1 MPKIIERE
9 SVLDGNA
16 EVVRFDHR
24 PSCFLRVYRPET
36 RSYRTMVLNTNVIG
50 EAKKLALSSYLE
62 LENKTHKRARRKTDL
77 TRKIDEFMN
86 LQKVRCAHGE
96 ISQRTLDAKRQ
107 RFEQRIIPYLKFT
120 KITHVEMITSKS
132 FYDFAGFYR
141 SVTSKGKWNTETN
154 GLSSV
159 TINSD
164 ISTLREFLKWLVE
177 ESLLIDINCPDIKK
191 LKERKN
197 FKEDS
202 NPAFYPEEW
211 EQFKKIIYS
220 SEKKEGDLQEI
231 WSSRWMIN
239 WILFQY
245 HSGCRPGE
253 TRLIRLRDCEIERL
267 EDGKVKGI
275 IKIPVNTKTGGRFMI
290 MNGYTLQRVISHLE
304 KGAKL
309 AGIKITPDDFLM
321 LNPFSNDRTPYRDES
336 IRKKFNQILQKANF
350 EKRYTLYS
358 LRSTHISH
366 ALLQPGAG
374 SDIYKIAKNC
384 GTSYQMIEQTY
395 DGLSNLVNKGDLGFF
410 QSRKKED
417 VLMN

>member
-24 PSCFLRVYRPET
+24 PSCFLRVYKPET

-77 TRKIDEFMN
+77 IRKIDEFLT
-86 LQKVRCAHGE
+86 LQKVRCIHGE

-107 RFEQRIIPYLKFT
+107 RFEQRIIPYLKSV

-132 FYDFAGFYR
+132 FSDFAGFYR
-141 SVTSKGKWNTETN
+141 SVSTKGKWNTETN

-164 ISTLREFLKWLVE
+164 ISTLKEFLKWLVE
-177 ESLLIDINCPDIKK
+177 ESLLIDINCPDVKK

-211 EQFKKIIYS
+211 DQFKKIIYS
-220 SEKKEGDLQEI
+220 SEKKEGDPQEI
-231 WSSRWMIN
+231 WSSSWMIH

-253 TRLIRLRDCEIERL
+253 TRLIRRCDCEIERMD
-267 EDGKVKGI
+267 DGKVKGI
-275 IKIPVNTKTGGRFMI
+275 VKIPVNTKTGRRFMI
-290 MNGYTLQRVISHLE
+290 MNGYTLQRVLSHLE

-309 AGIKITPDDFLM
+309 AGIEITPDDFLM
-321 LNPFSNDRTPYRDES
+321 LNPFSSDRTPYRDES

>member
-1 MPKIIERE
+1 
-9 SVLDGNA
+9 
-16 EVVRFDHR
+16 
-24 PSCFLRVYRPET
+24 
-36 RSYRTMVLNTNVIG
+36 
-50 EAKKLALSSYLE
+50 
-62 LENKTHKRARRKTDL
+62 
-77 TRKIDEFMN
+77 
-86 LQKVRCAHGE
+86 
-96 ISQRTLDAKRQ
+96 
-107 RFEQRIIPYLKFT
+107 
-120 KITHVEMITSKS
+120 
-132 FYDFAGFYR
+132 
-141 SVTSKGKWNTETN
+141 
-154 GLSSV
+154 
-159 TINSD
+159 
-164 ISTLREFLKWLVE
+164 
-177 ESLLIDINCPDIKK
+177 
-191 LKERKN
+191 
-197 FKEDS
+197 
-202 NPAFYPEEW
+202 
-211 EQFKKIIYS
+211 
-220 SEKKEGDLQEI
+220 
-231 WSSRWMIN
+231 MIN

-309 AGIKITPDDFLM
+309 AGIEITPDDFLM

-336 IRKKFNQILQKANF
+336 IRKKFNQILQKASF